1 MSNVI
6 IISDKKIWRSK
17 IFDFAE
23 LTEVQRSIFNRL
35 GKRMILVRGRYLQHR
50 FERIFDCLKFGRN
63 KNFNEE
69 MSKTKLPNDSSVK
82 ARHSEMESFVKIFM
96 KMSLVHD

>member
-1 MSNVI
+1 MSNVK

-23 LTEVQRSIFNRL
+23 ITEVQRSIFNRL
-35 GKRMILVRGRYLQHR
+35 RKRMILVRGRYLKQM

-63 KNFNEE
+63 KNFKEK
-69 MSKTKLPNDSSVK
+69 MSKTKLSNDSSVK
-82 ARHSEMESFVKIFM
+82 ARNSEMESSVKIFM